1 MAQLEAQL
9 FRDYFGGSWHGKIIK
24 NGEFQREI
32 VFNWPG
38 INNVHTALGIPPGI
52 VAPENMGILDDTLQ
66 ASVAGWRGDIK
77 RWCCMWY
84 NEFGGYGD
92 LQWTSQE
99 IVNNVTVLYGSI
111 HECKQESDDST
122 DHIVKCEIIDND
134 HFKYTIKSFRKGLL
148 EIDAKR
154 IEIGAELNERL
165 DRNSK
170 KAIVSSN

>member
-1 MAQLEAQL
+1 
-9 FRDYFGGSWHGKIIK
+9 
-24 NGEFQREI
+24 
-32 VFNWPG
+32 
-38 INNVHTALGIPPGI
+38 VHTALGIPPGI